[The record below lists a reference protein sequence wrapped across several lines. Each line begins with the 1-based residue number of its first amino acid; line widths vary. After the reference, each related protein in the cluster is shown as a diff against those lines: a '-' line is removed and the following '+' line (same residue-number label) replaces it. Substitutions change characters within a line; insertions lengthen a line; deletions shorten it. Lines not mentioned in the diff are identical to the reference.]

1 MRERE
6 RDRKRG
12 TTEIKSERARKRPRE
27 RERILRMRKRVE
39 PVVFLV
45 ESDHLQVLFEVMG
58 SNVRRIEPVKV
69 PEEPDRHPGRFR
81 VLVLPEVVLLIK

>member
-1 MRERE
+1 MTESERE

-12 TTEIKSERARKRPRE
+12 TTEIKSEKAAK
-27 RERILRMRKRVE
+27 RERISGMRKRCE

-45 ESDHLQVLFEVMG
+45 EPDHLQVLLEVVG

-69 PEEPDRHPGRFR
+69 PEEPHRHPGRFR